1 MASLL
6 LKKGTTHDV
15 VCMQGCGGG
24 QLSKETG
31 DMLIVEG
38 VPLSVVYGSYAILC
52 VVTRTSRSPYDRT
65 EAGIIARYFPGT

>member
-1 MASLL
+1 
-6 LKKGTTHDV
+6 
-15 VCMQGCGGG
+15 MQGCGGG

-38 VPLSVVYGSYAILC
+38 VPLSVVYGSYAFLC
-52 VVTRTSRSPYDRT
+52 VVKYTFSSLFDRT